1 MSSNSLIVKISHGTD
16 MRRFT
21 IDNFNTLNWE
31 MLGKR
36 VADAFGPFKS
46 SFKLTYV
53 DDEGDQITVSND
65 EELVEAVGLARKATP
80 PVLRLAVGGK
90 KDKKEAPDEQ
100 PAKDKTTKDTEAP
113 TKTSVLAAL
122 PELAPFLEMLVE
134 QMPAAMAAMPEAL
147 RTMLPHLEL
156 DVGATIAANAQAEAA
171 KDAMGGAGGR
181 CPWMAAQRAGGDP
194 FCPPKPHGA
203 QAQPGVHVGV
213 TCDVSGMC
221 PIVGNRYHLV
231 GHNYDLCQAEYDK
244 LPEKKKALFRKIP
257 PPEAPATAPVAAAPT
272 TAAAPPVAP
281 LPTPT
286 HPFGQGFH
294 PGVECDRSGMNPIV
308 GMRFHLRGQN
318 YDLCQAE
325 YEKLSAAEKVQY
337 EAIPPSVGGR
347 MGVADAAPAAMGDG
361 GCPWRPHGWRQRA
374 AAWAAAHAGGMPPAH
389 GGMPPGLAGRCGM
402 GWHGMPAAR
411 FVRDVTVFDG
421 TQVSPGTAFTKI
433 WRLKNVG
440 EVRAHHQ
447 LSLSCSRTCL
457 ACKCLPRRPWVS
469 MSCSRTCLARTCAHT
484 PPPPSLPFS
493 HRCRGPREPRC
504 SSLAE
509 TR

>member
-231 GHNYDLCQAEYDK
+231 GSGSCWAQAPWAQDSEP
-244 LPEKKKALFRKIP
+244 LIVALRINNHAGTAQ
-257 PPEAPATAPVAAAPT
+257 APRTQVVDIAAA
-272 TAAAPPVAP
+272 AQREQAIVLAILVHQ
-281 LPTPT
+281 LLRI
-286 HPFGQGFH
+286 GQDLVLGEEH
-294 PGVECDRSGMNPIV
+294 
-308 GMRFHLRGQN
+308 FHLQLGEDGLLRLHHDDELEAAVATEQGDERGPQ
-318 YDLCQAE
+318 
-325 YEKLSAAEKVQY
+325 VP
-337 EAIPPSVGGR
+337 AIAFERLPGLDPPKNEVSR
-347 MGVADAAPAAMGDG
+347 AD
-361 GCPWRPHGWRQRA
+361 GCPTERDEQLVRSTHLRDALGEAAKVLRAIHVPHRRLGLEIIVLKKEPVFIQQLTVLAVEGRI
-374 AAWAAAHAGGMPPAH
+374 AHFAGFIEGDPVPKLQVV
-389 GGMPPGLAGRCGM
+389 LAG
-402 GWHGMPAAR
+402 A
-411 FVRDVTVFDG
+411 
-421 TQVSPGTAFTKI
+421 
-433 WRLKNVG
+433 
-440 EVRAHHQ
+440 
-447 LSLSCSRTCL
+447 
-457 ACKCLPRRPWVS
+457 
-469 MSCSRTCLARTCAHT
+469 
-484 PPPPSLPFS
+484 
-493 HRCRGPREPRC
+493 
-504 SSLAE
+504 
-509 TR
+509 

>member
-36 VADAFGPFKS
+36 IADAFGPFKS

-90 KDKKEAPDEQ
+90 KYKKEAPDEQ

-147 RTMLPHLEL
+147 RIMLPHLEL

-244 LPEKKKALFRKIP
+244 LPE
-257 PPEAPATAPVAAAPT
+257 
-272 TAAAPPVAP
+272 
-281 LPTPT
+281 
-286 HPFGQGFH
+286 
-294 PGVECDRSGMNPIV
+294 
-308 GMRFHLRGQN
+308 
-318 YDLCQAE
+318 
-325 YEKLSAAEKVQY
+325 
-337 EAIPPSVGGR
+337 
-347 MGVADAAPAAMGDG
+347 
-361 GCPWRPHGWRQRA
+361 
-374 AAWAAAHAGGMPPAH
+374 
-389 GGMPPGLAGRCGM
+389 
-402 GWHGMPAAR
+402 
-411 FVRDVTVFDG
+411 
-421 TQVSPGTAFTKI
+421 
-433 WRLKNVG
+433 
-440 EVRAHHQ
+440 
-447 LSLSCSRTCL
+447 
-457 ACKCLPRRPWVS
+457 
-469 MSCSRTCLARTCAHT
+469 
-484 PPPPSLPFS
+484 
-493 HRCRGPREPRC
+493 
-504 SSLAE
+504 
-509 TR
+509 